1 VCLVPQVMVIFIV
14 FGGVYVNSEN
24 VPRAL
29 KWLPNI
35 SLIKHCFE
43 ALCVNEFR
51 GLDFETRRRPGE
63 VATGEQVRELLRQ
76 ARAPPSPAL
85 PNDHAMTVFDWWYP
99 SVSSMQA
106 LERVGFG
113 DSTIKGCALG
123 QASSTVSC
131 LNCAAAPGKKLP
143 AGNEEQAPTAP
154 PCPLWF
160 SASDVLCRPASSCL
174 LTG

>member
-1 VCLVPQVMVIFIV
+1 MVIFIV

-29 KWLPNI
+29 KWLPNV

-63 VATGEQVRELLRQ
+63 VATGEQVRGLAAQHRLEL
-76 ARAPPSPAL
+76 PSPKTIYGCPLSA
-85 PNDHAMTVFDWWYP
+85 HQIV
-99 SVSSMQA
+99 QA

-113 DSTIKGCALG
+113 DSTVKGCALG
-123 QASSTVSC
+123 QASCSTVSC
-131 LNCAAAPGKKLP
+131 LDCAAAPGKKLQQDLKSKP
-143 AGNEEQAPTAP
+143 RLPHHARSGSVLLT
-154 PCPLWF
+154 
-160 SASDVLCRPASSCL
+160 SLCRPASSCL
-174 LTG
+174 HTG